1 MWKKRE
7 NIQFK
12 NVHGEKS
19 SANTESANDWLQNI
33 LPAYLE
39 EYPADAIYNADESA
53 LFFKTLP
60 SGTLANKSE
69 KISGKKLAKDR
80 ITLLFVTN
88 STGTDKLI
96 YSIGKS
102 KTPRCFKKSIPIP
115 VKYFANAKAW
125 MTSDIWTKI
134 MEGLDSKF
142 KAIGKKVL
150 LFVDNAACHKVVDG
164 TILDNLKIVFL
175 PANTTSLIQPLDQGI
190 IRSFKCQYRK
200 SIVAKQLMHL
210 ECGFSW
216 EQFAKKN

>member
-1 MWKKRE
+1 
-7 NIQFK
+7 
-12 NVHGEKS
+12 
-19 SANTESANDWLQNI
+19 
-33 LPAYLE
+33 
-39 EYPADAIYNADESA
+39 
-53 LFFKTLP
+53 
-60 SGTLANKSE
+60 
-69 KISGKKLAKDR
+69 
-80 ITLLFVTN
+80 
-88 STGTDKLI
+88 
-96 YSIGKS
+96 
-102 KTPRCFKKSIPIP
+102 
-115 VKYFANAKAW
+115 
-125 MTSDIWTKI
+125 

-216 EQFAKKN
+216 EQFANKIDLLEALKLVKLAWDNVTAETISNCFKKAGFIPGIEINTADEIDALYEALGEEIDQLIDIEFTDEDIIEQV